1 MFRGTECQGEAQG
14 LGCEPLLAE
23 RSLHVGVIITA
34 GTKTVSCV
42 YILLAKQPPSWG
54 IQLSPPCERT
64 TPAGLVDRLHF
75 LVEGWGGSQDPHLSI
90 QLPLPPAPCNSA

>member
-1 MFRGTECQGEAQG
+1 MFRDTECQGEAQG

-34 GTKTVSCV
+34 CMKSVSCM

-54 IQLSPPCERT
+54 IQQCPL
-64 TPAGLVDRLHF
+64 AKGLL
-75 LVEGWGGSQDPHLSI
+75 
-90 QLPLPPAPCNSA
+90 QLGLLTVCTSS